1 MSPLINTEYN
11 TEYNNIAID
20 IIHDDGNNNNINN
33 NNIIH
38 HNYQD
43 DYDEE
48 YNLLLLQEPTNYNFS
63 GERRHVLIKKYMY
76 YLAVM
81 IISVM
86 IEIYLLSKF
95 LPTIMKNVNNENID
109 YLYE

>member
-11 TEYNNIAID
+11 TIAID
-20 IIHDDGNNNNINN
+20 IMHDDGNINN
-33 NNIIH
+33 NVIH
-38 HNYQD
+38 HNYQH

-48 YNLLLLQEPTNYNFS
+48 YNLLLLQEPRNYNFS
-63 GERRHVLIKKYMY
+63 GERRHILIKKYMY

-81 IISVM
+81 IISVI

-95 LPTIMKNVNNENID
+95 LPTIMKNVNNENMD